1 MRRILLLGMAVLLG
15 IAAHADD
22 RQVIYEET
30 FADGLGDCT
39 IEQYGVAGWSYNA
52 EGYVNTKH
60 TTNNQTRE
68 SRLILPEI
76 DLTNYHNPILTFD
89 YMVKNHYGESY
100 GDRIGVNL
108 IIKVDNGSWQHLTE
122 CITYMGT
129 NNRFYES
136 PKYYLARFQGHKIQ
150 IAFQYHPYGGYTSS
164 SEAFK
169 NIKVSA
175 YEGAESNEPVVVNSL
190 DEFFAL
196 EEGTLGQFEFN
207 NAITTWKTYFH
218 TYAQNDEGGCSFWI
232 TNWNGDPGFDTG
244 VHFSGTVTGIRGYN
258 YGYREVWDAYI
269 TASSLQYPEDIEN
282 YTVLPF
288 KAITEEQ
295 IADYDCQKVSLD
307 LCNEDVV
314 IFDEC
319 GTKFVAGQER
329 LPGGATR
336 VSGIVYLTPDQE
348 KRIAIFY
355 QSTFLSLLSED
366 EPYNYRKIS
375 RLSSDRCIQR
385 PFKKD
390 CWNTACFPF
399 LIGTECANT
408 LMDGNADYAI
418 YTGTD
423 NGVLVF
429 EKYNFTSGEI
439 PAGQPILIKPQ
450 EDYSELVLPNE
461 AYLDDISGQ
470 FVVNGGDYNFVGTL
484 EPVQPAD
491 GSYYLS
497 ANNTIRPLASGG
509 TINAFR
515 AYFEPATPNAAKARA
530 LSIDGVT
537 TAIEDIVGGEEL
549 LGIPQRVYT
558 VNGQYAGDDLEA
570 LPKGVYIVNG
580 KKIIK

>member
-1 MRRILLLGMAVLLG
+1 MA
-15 IAAHADD
+15 
-22 RQVIYEET
+22 
-30 FADGLGDCT
+30 
-39 IEQYGVAGWSYNA
+39 
-52 EGYVNTKH
+52 
-60 TTNNQTRE
+60 
-68 SRLILPEI
+68 
-76 DLTNYHNPILTFD
+76 
-89 YMVKNHYGESY
+89 
-100 GDRIGVNL
+100 
-108 IIKVDNGSWQHLTE
+108 
-122 CITYMGT
+122 
-129 NNRFYES
+129 
-136 PKYYLARFQGHKIQ
+136 KIQ
-150 IAFQYHPYGGYTSS
+150 
-164 SEAFK
+164 
-169 NIKVSA
+169 
-175 YEGAESNEPVVVNSL
+175 SN
-190 DEFFAL
+190 DRF
-196 EEGTLGQFEFN
+196 G
-207 NAITTWKTYFH
+207 
-218 TYAQNDEGGCSFWI
+218 
-232 TNWNGDPGFDTG
+232 
-244 VHFSGTVTGIRGYN
+244 
-258 YGYREVWDAYI
+258 
-269 TASSLQYPEDIEN
+269 
-282 YTVLPF
+282 F